1 MRTGGELSSS
11 FWAGLGGFQSASV
24 EQAGVESACQG
35 GRPTYW
41 AWWEEAGGATS
52 SGLLSRVLV
61 HPGNTITATVVDLGG
76 DRFAMAVTDAT
87 SNTTQSATASEAGSD
102 DDSVECIAEDPSGS
116 DNQVPYTDYGDVAF
130 SSCLAG
136 GISSHLGTIV
146 SGGSPVGA
154 GRLVQISGVTDG
166 NGVDAAVSPMT
177 NDTSFT
183 VTREFPPV
191 YTPPLADPV
200 VGIASMPDGAGYW
213 LVNGAGAVSAHGA
226 AQLYG
231 SMAGHPLVSPVA
243 HIISSPTGHGY
254 WMVAADGGVFSFGDA
269 GFYGSMGGQHLNMP
283 VVSMAP
289 APGGHG
295 YWLVAS
301 DGGVFAFGAP
311 FDGSMGGQPLNKP
324 MVGIALDPVT
334 GGYWLVAVR
343 GRSVRIRLPLPRLDR
358 GHGRAAPRPL
368 ARRHRR
374 REWLPVHL
382 RQRRDVLLR
391 RCRHLQWTCR
401 GHLRQPH
408 HGHGR
413 GLGDRRLLAAD
424 RRRDGDSLRRHL
436 VRQLLSSPV
445 PPVRFGSG
453 SESGDVWAEELH
465 SCRCELEGDP
475 GQPGQEATAAK
486 SPMQDVHQSSLEPDL
501 VDQQAVEFCQLGAQR
516 LPSQGAQLVFGIG
529 ATGVAPVKGGE

>member
-1 MRTGGELSSS
+1 MHAERLTEQLRHLRVDEITAPSRRFGRRISHAALSIALLGAGIFAGLAATALPPTAEAAVTGRVSQATDPAWAGYIGLGGYQAVSTTLVVPRATCGQGENSSSS

-334 GGYWLVAVR
+334 GGYWLVASGGGVFAFD
-343 GRSVRIRLPLPRLDR
+343 SPF
-358 GHGRAAPRPL
+358 
-368 ARRHRR
+368 
-374 REWLPVHL
+374 
-382 RQRRDVLLR
+382 
-391 RCRHLQWTCR
+391 
-401 GHLRQPH
+401 
-408 HGHGR
+408 
-413 GLGDRRLLAAD
+413 LG
-424 RRRDGDSLRRHL
+424 S
-436 VRQLLSSPV
+436 
-445 PPVRFGSG
+445 
-453 SESGDVWAEELH
+453 
-465 SCRCELEGDP
+465 
-475 GQPGQEATAAK
+475 T
-486 SPMQDVHQSSLEPDL
+486 
-501 VDQQAVEFCQLGAQR
+501 
-516 LPSQGAQLVFGIG
+516 G
-529 ATGVAPVKGGE
+529 ATGVGSPVLSLDATAAGSGYRFISANGGMFCFGDAGICSGLAGVTFANPTTGMAEDSATGGYWLLTADGTVTPFDATWFGNF